1 MYLMDSICKN
11 IGSPYTELWA
21 PRVAT
26 LFLESYR
33 VVDQPTKRRMEELLA
48 TWRAAGPG
56 GGPLFGEGPQ
66 WTIER
71 SLFGSQGSTPKA
83 SSSQPTQS
91 QLLANIERLLAL
103 KTQERS
109 RNPNDPSILDRIN
122 VLRELKDKVQGMAPR
137 PELLAEVQRELD
149 ALSKQPSDMRS
160 AHTTPAP
167 APVPA
172 PAMAPAAPAPTES
185 APSASELI
193 ANLMKAGLL
202 PSASTPAPPTP
213 AAPQA
218 ASPPRLSQDRQY
230 TDYILSLD
238 LRLTTY
244 DLSRPP
250 PEVELVIKENL
261 PLPCRQ
267 CANRYPDTKAGKNG
281 LDLHLDWHFSQNRRS
296 RASIAR
302 GQSRSWFDPVP
313 RWIRSGFDDVSDHAY
328 GDDAGAGITPGQ
340 EQALREKFA
349 STYVVVPEDPEVAA
363 MPCRICKEKF
373 QSEWSEDLEE
383 WIWKNAMALDNAYVH
398 ASCHYSAK
406 TMSESVKEEP
416 VQASALPTESTTVA
430 PDAAES
436 DAPAPLDNSTTETVK
451 TEEEA
456 TLKRKASPPD
466 TPPHKKLASEE
477 TIKPQEE

>member
-1 MYLMDSICKN
+1 MDSICKN

-71 SLFGSQGSTPKA
+71 SLFGSQGPTPKA

-109 RNPNDPSILDRIN
+109 RNPHDPSVLDRIN
-122 VLRELKDKVQGMAPR
+122 VLRELKDKVQGMEPR

-149 ALSKQPSDMRS
+149 VLSKRPSDTRS
-160 AHTTPAP
+160 AHGTP

-172 PAMAPAAPAPTES
+172 PAPAPAAAPVASSPTEG

-202 PSASTPAPPTP
+202 PSASTPTPSTP
-213 AAPQA
+213 AVVQA
-218 ASPPRLSQDRQY
+218 TNPPRLSQDRQY

-313 RWIRSGFDDVSDHAY
+313 RWIRSGFDDVSDPTY
-328 GDDAGAGITPGQ
+328 GDDAGTGITPVQ

-416 VQASALPTESTTVA
+416 VQTSSSQSESATAATDVPAFNDPLPSVDN
-430 PDAAES
+430 PSAEM
-436 DAPAPLDNSTTETVK
+436 VK
-451 TEEEA
+451 MEEET

-466 TPPHKKLASEE
+466 TPPHKKLASEDTTKTQNE
-477 TIKPQEE
+477 